1 MGTPPASSPFSFCS
15 TLLLLLT
22 VAEKLKCQF
31 FLTGVSFLKNM
42 LIDKDFSG
50 GPVVKTPSF
59 HTAGDPDL
67 IPAGETKILY
77 VLLCGQKLKKKKAL

>member
-1 MGTPPASSPFSFCS
+1 
-15 TLLLLLT
+15 
-22 VAEKLKCQF
+22 
-31 FLTGVSFLKNM
+31 M

-77 VLLCGQKLKKKKAL
+77 VLFCGQKLKKKCSLNLLTWHLEILCYSC